1 MRVSS
6 ISVAQPRNLN
16 YQKRTAHVKN
26 VQTQQEAMQPAF
38 KGWKGSLGYLAGTV
52 IGGTVGTILS
62 GGLVIP
68 FILAGT
74 GAIAGGEYG
83 KSKEDNNGDD
93 YQDRATYYP
102 NSID

>member
-16 YQKRTAHVKN
+16 YKMRTKHVQN
-26 VQTQQEAMQPAF
+26 VQVQPESSQPAF
-38 KGWKGSLGYLAGTV
+38 KGWKGSLGYLAGTA
-52 IGGTVGTILS
+52 IGATVGTIIS
-62 GGLVIP
+62 GGLFIP

-83 KSKEDNNGDD
+83 KSKEDNGGDD

-102 NSID
+102 NYND